1 MKFSIASLSLLAV
14 SFAAEFYAESSNG
27 EVNGQGLSSRHE
39 GAGINYFFL
48 GKDADELTYH
58 EENSTFYMDVDSR
71 YPFLLSLHHD
81 VLMVGVLGPDAF
93 DISSGYLA
101 INGTADNFFA
111 CKNINDP
118 YHYSKYSYAVT
129 FGGDTGDCTP
139 MKIKVEDV
147 DGSGSDSDS
156 EPSVTSAVSPS
167 PSPYTNTTSS
177 DVTVITDHTSDFT
190 VITDHTSDFTDVTT
204 ITDYTTYCPESTTIT
219 ITTCDETCGPH
230 TVTVDEPKTITVTGP
245 CVLPTSSVPTE
256 EPQPTTTM
264 ESQTPPAPSGDN
276 STEPTVS
283 TIEENGAG
291 KQAIG
296 VTGLALLAAMLI

>member
-27 EVNGQGLSSRHE
+27 EVNGKGLSSSHE

-48 GKDADELTYH
+48 GKDAQELTYH
-58 EENSTFYMDVDSR
+58 EENSTFSMDVNSR
-71 YPFLLSLHHD
+71 YPFLLSIYHD

-129 FGGDTGDCTP
+129 FGDDTGDCTP
-139 MKIKVEDV
+139 MKIKVED
-147 DGSGSDSDS
+147 GSGSDSDSDS
-156 EPSVTSAVSPS
+156 EPSVTSAVSS
-167 PSPYTNTTSS
+167 TPSPYTNTTSS
-177 DVTVITDHTSDFT
+177 DVT

-245 CVLPTSSVPTE
+245 CVLPTSSVPPE
-256 EPQPTTTM
+256 EPKPTTTM
-264 ESQTPPAPSGDN
+264 ESQTPPAPTGDN
-276 STEPTVS
+276 STEPTIS